1 MLQMVNGK
9 MMLDD
14 NVYRLGKKAVQIY
27 IPAVSALYFALGNIW
42 GFPAI
47 DKVTGSL
54 AVLAVFVGTV
64 LGISS
69 KNFDESEAGYVGN
82 MVVVPG
88 EDGAFTYSLD
98 VKDNIDVAELQDR
111 DSISFKV
118 VPSENP

>member
-1 MLQMVNGK
+1 MLKMVNGK

-14 NVYRLGKKAVQIY
+14 NVYGFGKKAVQIY

-47 DKVTGSL
+47 EQVTGSL
-54 AVLAVFVGTV
+54 AVIAVFIGTV

-69 KNFDESEAGYVGN
+69 KNFDKSEAGYVGN
-82 MVVVPG
+82 MIVVPG
-88 EDGAFTYSLD
+88 ENGGFTYTLD
-98 VKDNIDVAELQDR
+98 VKDDIDVADLQDK

-118 VPSENP
+118 VSSEKP